1 METVR
6 ITKAHTGQRDEQVL
20 AQLGLPP
27 ATYYRWEGRAVQG
40 SLVDQIVLPTH
51 TGLLPTPLEESAV
64 CHYAQAHP
72 RTGYKRLTWQMVD
85 ENVAFLRQNQVYAVL
100 ERNDLLARRGTLPA
114 AALHRPPEAQRP
126 DERWHVDIMY
136 LRVEVR
142 WCYLVDILDAYSRYL
157 VHWTLNL
164 TMLADTITQTVQEAL
179 DHTQALRQAQ
189 PEVVHDNGKQ
199 FISSE
204 WRQLV
209 AGTAIKD
216 IATRVA
222 HPQSNGR
229 LERLHRS
236 HREEGLADADLSSYY
251 AAQDALKRWDHFYN
265 HERPHTALHYLHPVD
280 YYRGDPAVRLQE
292 RVAKLERGKQLRDAY
307 WREQRKP

>member
-1 METVR
+1 VR
-6 ITKAHTGQRDEQVL
+6 TTKARTGQSDAEVL

-27 ATYYRWEGRAVQG
+27 ATYYRWEGRAAEG
-40 SLVDQIVLPTH
+40 RLADQIILPTH
-51 TGLLPTPLEESAV
+51 AGLWPTPLEESAI
-64 CHYAQAHP
+64 CRYAQAHP
-72 RTGYKRLTWQMVD
+72 RTGYKRLAWQMVD
-85 ENVAFLRQNQVYAVL
+85 DNVAFLGQNQVYAVL
-100 ERNDLLARRGTLPA
+100 ERNDLLARRGTLPSE
-114 AALHRPPEAQRP
+114 ALQRPADAQRP

-142 WCYLVDILDAYSRYL
+142 WCYLVDTLRVDAYSRYL

-179 DHTQALRQAQ
+179 DRTQSLRQTP

-199 FISSE
+199 FVSRE
-204 WRQLV
+204 WHQLV

-251 AAQDALKRWDHFYN
+251 AAQEALTRWDHFYN
-265 HERPHTALHYLHPVD
+265 PEQPHTALRYLCPVD
-280 YYRGDPAVRLQE
+280 YYRGDPEARLQE
-292 RVAKLERGKQLRDAY
+292 RRAKLERGKQVREAY
-307 WREQRKP
+307 WREQQKP